1 MALNGALKAAEF
13 VCHTGS
19 TEYELAV
26 EPGDCQIDYFILAD
40 TEVQLYVCLGDKVLP
55 LAVGTNLRGRILVKD
70 ARWLLLKAPKKTAIV
85 ASQVFQ
91 SPRRLIDVNDRK
103 PVAMHVPT
111 APPVDLRTMVDR
123 ILGQKLEER
132 GQYQVEMT
140 NEDLED
146 LYPEDVDT
154 EFGPGH
160 VQLEEDEDIYEELS
174 RRKAAR
180 DAARKGSKGKGG
192 AKAPS
197 GGEASAP
204 AGGDRP
210 AESGEPAKPKK
221 D

>member
-1 MALNGALKAAEF
+1 MALNGALKAEEF

-19 TEYELAV
+19 TEYQLAV
-26 EPGDCQIDYFILAD
+26 EPGDCQIDFYLLSD
-40 TEVQLYVCLGDKVLP
+40 TEIQLYLSLGDKVLP
-55 LAVGTNLRGRILVKD
+55 IAVGTTVRGRLLVKD
-70 ARWLLLKAPKKTAIV
+70 ARWLMVKTGKKSAII

-91 SPRRLIDVNDRK
+91 NPRRLIDVNDRK

-123 ILGQKLEER
+123 IVGQRLEER
-132 GQYQVEMT
+132 GQYQVEIT

-180 DAARKGSKGKGG
+180 DAARKGSQGKGG
-192 AKAPS
+192 TEAPAAGKAPAPTS
-197 GGEASAP
+197 GGGQAEP
-204 AGGDRP
+204 GKP
-210 AESGEPAKPKK
+210 AETKK